1 MITLKNKTVTQI
13 SVETFELKVDDR
25 DIIYIE
31 HLNDKGKVIDME
43 LRDSTGNSIDDA
55 ALLER
60 IQNSKVMQ

>member
-1 MITLKNKTVTQI
+1 VDGRNIT
-13 SVETFELKVDDR
+13 
-25 DIIYIE
+25 YIE

-60 IQNSKVMQ
+60 IQNSKVVQ